1 MLLGCNVL
9 GGPECQFSTA
19 MVHGASSAADVAE
32 SLVPGASTS
41 VTIQFHAK

>member
-1 MLLGCNVL
+1 MLLSCDVL
-9 GGPECQFSTA
+9 GGPECQFLTE
-19 MVHGASSAADVAE
+19 MQHGAGSDIAE